1 MTSRC
6 DASLDQMR
14 LVGRRRQ
21 RAHQRPLLF
30 WVIATFMLIVG
41 ATFQVDVIAAE
52 PRQRTR
58 SVQVY
63 GDDPCPRSS
72 NDEIVVCGREPETE
86 RYRIPNQLRE
96 DRVSVPE
103 QAWSNRVQT
112 LDDVSRAGLPNSCS
126 PVGSGGQTGCFARF
140 RDQWRAERGILQS
153 KGSNDK

>member
-1 MTSRC
+1 M
-6 DASLDQMR
+6 
-14 LVGRRRQ
+14 
-21 RAHQRPLLF
+21 P
-30 WVIATFMLIVG
+30 IVG
-41 ATFQVDVIAAE
+41 ATFSVDATAAE

-72 NDEIVVCGREPETE
+72 HDEIVVCGREPETD
-86 RYRIPNQLRE
+86 RYRIPKRLRD

-126 PVGSGGQTGCFARF
+126 PVASGGQTGCFARN
-140 RDQWRAERGILQS
+140 RDQWRAERRILQS
-153 KGSNDK
+153 KESSDK